1 MLKILSIMI
10 CILIQFSGCSPKG
23 MTNEEKDIWLKQQ
36 SLKRQSSST
45 PKTTHII
52 EKKQNTKTSPRNNYR

>member
-1 MLKILSIMI
+1 MI
-10 CILIQFSGCSPKG
+10 CILISFSGCAAKG

-36 SLKRQSSST
+36 SLKRQSSIT
-45 PKTTHII
+45 PKATHII